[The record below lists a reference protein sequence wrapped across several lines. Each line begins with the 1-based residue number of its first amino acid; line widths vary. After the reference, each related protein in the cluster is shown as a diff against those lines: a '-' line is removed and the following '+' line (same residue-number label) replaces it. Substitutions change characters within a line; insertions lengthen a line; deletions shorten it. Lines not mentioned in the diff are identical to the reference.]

1 MRKFFRAALV
11 AAIFFAPAMAFA
23 TPPSNY
29 EIPLIASPSGGYVT
43 WPIDGSGYPYVDCPT
58 CSGGGGG
65 GGGPVTAASGAYADG
80 ALVTLGTKADTA
92 YAGSG
97 SATQI
102 AIGKGIYNILS
113 SGIPINNT
121 SFGIS
126 GTLPAFAST
135 PTVNLGNLNGAAT
148 AAGLTTINTTL
159 GSPFQAGGLIGNTSF
174 GISGTLP
181 AFTSTPTFTE
191 STLDA
196 TAAPVAPG
204 TATATKSVVIGCLAN
219 TTLPTFTAGQQ
230 GAVPCDASGRLWV
243 AGVASNVPTYMTAQ
257 TSGGPN
263 SLLNYTNGAGAVIN
277 STVKSG
283 AGQLFEVDA
292 SNSGSADAWCRLYN
306 LVSDTTGSGTP
317 FKVLYL
323 PHGAS
328 PTVISTD
335 IGISFGTG
343 LTLVCTA
350 GAAATDTSTI
360 TTANSVMVNMVWK

>member
-11 AAIFFAPAMAFA
+11 AA
-23 TPPSNY
+23 
-29 EIPLIASPSGGYVT
+29 V
-43 WPIDGSGYPYVDCPT
+43 
-58 CSGGGGG
+58 
-65 GGGPVTAASGAYADG
+65 G
-80 ALVTLGTKADTA
+80 ALLGVGTRAADA
-92 YAGSG
+92 
-97 SATQI
+97 QV
-102 AIGKGIYNILS
+102 
-113 SGIPINNT
+113 
-121 SFGIS
+121 
-126 GTLPAFAST
+126 
-135 PTVNLGNLNGAAT
+135 TVNLAPANYETPFGYNGTGWHSFTLDANNNL
-148 AAGLTTINTTL
+148 
-159 GSPFQAGGLIGNTSF
+159 QV
-174 GISGTLP
+174 
-181 AFTSTPTFTE
+181 TE

-243 AGVASNVPTYMTAQ
+243 AGIASNVPTYMVAQ

-277 STVKSG
+277 STVKSSG
-283 AGQLFEVDA
+283 GQLFEVDA

-360 TTANSVMVNMVWK
+360 ATANSVMVNMVWK